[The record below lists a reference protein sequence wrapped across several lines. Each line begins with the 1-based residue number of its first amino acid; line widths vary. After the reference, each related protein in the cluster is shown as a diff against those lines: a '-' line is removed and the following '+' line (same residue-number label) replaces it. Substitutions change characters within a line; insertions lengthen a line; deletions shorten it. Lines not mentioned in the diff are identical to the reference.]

1 MCAGNNRFFPFCC
14 HSDFAVISEYYETL
28 GICPE
33 AGPRGQISTPDPREQ
48 ISPPGPRRF
57 APAEAPKFV
66 SSIQLALEATSGS
79 PITTTRSP
87 ITSRISLFVNSG
99 GIVGLINTSTERPRL
114 RPPEYNNRARTCQAE
129 YRDNATF
136 VAPAYMKAV
145 VKAVMKA
152 YAKAAAKRE
161 GKALLRRHFTL
172 RMRSRWASSL

>member
-66 SSIQLALEATSGS
+66 SSIQLMRRAEAGT
-79 PITTTRSP
+79 PIPAARSP
-87 ITSRISLFVNSG
+87 ITSKSARFVDLGGNSDGIHALLAAHLPPITSNFARIADLG
-99 GIVGLINTSTERPRL
+99 GNVARVLKSKFL
-114 RPPEYNNRARTCQAE
+114 RRVLVAS
-129 YRDNATF
+129 
-136 VAPAYMKAV
+136 APAEAPEFV
-145 VKAVMKA
+145 SSIQS
-152 YAKAAAKRE
+152 
-161 GKALLRRHFTL
+161 TL
-172 RMRSRWASSL
+172 GSSS